1 MKQLTGNQVRQMF
14 LDYFRQ
20 QGHMIEPG
28 ASLIPNNDPTLLWIN
43 AGVAALKKYFDGSEK
58 PASNRIANAQ
68 KSIRTNDI
76 ENVGKTARHHTFFE
90 MLGNFSI
97 GDYFKTEA
105 IHFAWEFLTSEEW
118 MGIDKERLYITV
130 YTDDLDAYN
139 VWTKECKVDP
149 SHVLKT
155 DDNFWEIGK
164 GPGGPDSEI
173 FFDRGE
179 KYDPEGLGEKLF
191 FDEMENDRYVE
202 VWNVVFSQYDCDPSI
217 DRKDYKELPQKN
229 IDTVK
234 MIYEKLILA
243 KFDRKDLLVALGGGV
258 TGDITGFT
266 AATYLRGIDFVQIPT
281 SLLAQVDSSIGGKT
295 GVDFDSYKNMVGAF
309 HMPKLVY
316 INVSTL
322 TTLSDE
328 QFISGM
334 GEIIKHGLIKDSAYF
349 DWLIENHDRILA
361 RDKDVLME
369 MIRVSCN
376 IKRVVVENDPTE
388 KGDRALLNFGHT
400 LGHAIERYLDLKLSH
415 GACVGIGCCLASVIS
430 YNRGDITEDELHKI
444 IHAFDMFGFPTLKDY
459 PVDADAVIEYTKND
473 KKMVGDKIKFILLHT
488 IGDAYINTNVVPDDM
503 KKAFEWH

>member
-1 MKQLTGNQVRQMF
+1 MCNALTVHLNDEPIYDIFFANDFNSLPELLAGQGIADRRVCIVTESNVAPLY
-14 LDYFRQ
+14 LD
-20 QGHMIEPG
+20 E
-28 ASLIPNNDPTLLWIN
+28 
-43 AGVAALKKYFDGSEK
+43 
-58 PASNRIANAQ
+58 
-68 KSIRTNDI
+68 IRTQLD
-76 ENVGKTARHHTFFE
+76 GK
-90 MLGNFSI
+90 
-97 GDYFKTEA
+97 
-105 IHFAWEFLTSEEW
+105 
-118 MGIDKERLYITV
+118 
-130 YTDDLDAYN
+130 
-139 VWTKECKVDP
+139 C
-149 SHVLKT
+149 
-155 DDNFWEIGK
+155 
-164 GPGGPDSEI
+164 
-173 FFDRGE
+173 
-179 KYDPEGLGEKLF
+179 
-191 FDEMENDRYVE
+191 
-202 VWNVVFSQYDCDPSI
+202 
-217 DRKDYKELPQKN
+217 KELISIIFEAGESQKN
-229 IDTVK
+229 LDTVK

-444 IHAFDMFGFPTLKDY
+444 IHAFDMFGFPTLEDH

-473 KKMVGDKIKFILLHT
+473 KKMVGGKIKFILLYT
-488 IGDAYINTNVVPDDM
+488 IGDAYINTDVVPDDM

>member
-1 MKQLTGNQVRQMF
+1 MCNALTVHLN
-14 LDYFRQ
+14 D
-20 QGHMIEPG
+20 EP
-28 ASLIPNNDPTLLWIN
+28 IYD
-43 AGVAALKKYFDGSEK
+43 
-58 PASNRIANAQ
+58 
-68 KSIRTNDI
+68 
-76 ENVGKTARHHTFFE
+76 
-90 MLGNFSI
+90 
-97 GDYFKTEA
+97 
-105 IHFAWEFLTSEEW
+105 
-118 MGIDKERLYITV
+118 
-130 YTDDLDAYN
+130 
-139 VWTKECKVDP
+139 
-149 SHVLKT
+149 
-155 DDNFWEIGK
+155 
-164 GPGGPDSEI
+164 I
-173 FFDRGE
+173 FFANDFNSLPELLAGQGIADRRVCIVTE
-179 KYDPEGLGEKLF
+179 SNVAPLYL
-191 FDEMENDRYVE
+191 DEIRNQLDGK
-202 VWNVVFSQYDCDPSI
+202 C
-217 DRKDYKELPQKN
+217 KELISIIFEAGESQKN
-229 IDTVK
+229 LDTVK

-459 PVDADAVIEYTKND
+459 LVDADAVIEYTKND

>member
-1 MKQLTGNQVRQMF
+1 MCNALTVHLN
-14 LDYFRQ
+14 D
-20 QGHMIEPG
+20 EP
-28 ASLIPNNDPTLLWIN
+28 IYD
-43 AGVAALKKYFDGSEK
+43 
-58 PASNRIANAQ
+58 
-68 KSIRTNDI
+68 
-76 ENVGKTARHHTFFE
+76 
-90 MLGNFSI
+90 
-97 GDYFKTEA
+97 
-105 IHFAWEFLTSEEW
+105 
-118 MGIDKERLYITV
+118 
-130 YTDDLDAYN
+130 
-139 VWTKECKVDP
+139 
-149 SHVLKT
+149 
-155 DDNFWEIGK
+155 
-164 GPGGPDSEI
+164 I
-173 FFDRGE
+173 FFANDFNSLPELLAGQGIADRRVCIVTE
-179 KYDPEGLGEKLF
+179 SNVAPLYL
-191 FDEMENDRYVE
+191 DEIRNQLDGK
-202 VWNVVFSQYDCDPSI
+202 C
-217 DRKDYKELPQKN
+217 KELISIIFEAGESQKN
-229 IDTVK
+229 LDTVK

-388 KGDRALLNFGHT
+388 KGDRALLNFG
-400 LGHAIERYLDLKLSH
+400 
-415 GACVGIGCCLASVIS
+415 
-430 YNRGDITEDELHKI
+430 
-444 IHAFDMFGFPTLKDY
+444 
-459 PVDADAVIEYTKND
+459 
-473 KKMVGDKIKFILLHT
+473 
-488 IGDAYINTNVVPDDM
+488 
-503 KKAFEWH
+503 

>member
-1 MKQLTGNQVRQMF
+1 MCNALTVHLN
-14 LDYFRQ
+14 D
-20 QGHMIEPG
+20 EP
-28 ASLIPNNDPTLLWIN
+28 IYD
-43 AGVAALKKYFDGSEK
+43 
-58 PASNRIANAQ
+58 
-68 KSIRTNDI
+68 
-76 ENVGKTARHHTFFE
+76 
-90 MLGNFSI
+90 
-97 GDYFKTEA
+97 
-105 IHFAWEFLTSEEW
+105 
-118 MGIDKERLYITV
+118 
-130 YTDDLDAYN
+130 
-139 VWTKECKVDP
+139 
-149 SHVLKT
+149 
-155 DDNFWEIGK
+155 
-164 GPGGPDSEI
+164 I
-173 FFDRGE
+173 FFANDFNSLPELLAGQGIADRRVCIVTE
-179 KYDPEGLGEKLF
+179 SNVAPLYL
-191 FDEMENDRYVE
+191 DEIRNQLDGK
-202 VWNVVFSQYDCDPSI
+202 C
-217 DRKDYKELPQKN
+217 KELISIIFEAGESQKN
-229 IDTVK
+229 LDTVK

-430 YNRGDITEDELHKI
+430 YNRV
-444 IHAFDMFGFPTLKDY
+444 DMFGFPTLKDY

>member
-1 MKQLTGNQVRQMF
+1 MCNALTVHLN
-14 LDYFRQ
+14 D
-20 QGHMIEPG
+20 EP
-28 ASLIPNNDPTLLWIN
+28 IYD
-43 AGVAALKKYFDGSEK
+43 
-58 PASNRIANAQ
+58 
-68 KSIRTNDI
+68 
-76 ENVGKTARHHTFFE
+76 
-90 MLGNFSI
+90 
-97 GDYFKTEA
+97 
-105 IHFAWEFLTSEEW
+105 
-118 MGIDKERLYITV
+118 
-130 YTDDLDAYN
+130 
-139 VWTKECKVDP
+139 
-149 SHVLKT
+149 
-155 DDNFWEIGK
+155 
-164 GPGGPDSEI
+164 I
-173 FFDRGE
+173 FFANDFNSLPELLAGQGIADRRVCIVTESNVAPLYLDEIRNQLDGKCIELISIVFEAGE
-179 KYDPEGLGEKLF
+179 
-191 FDEMENDRYVE
+191 
-202 VWNVVFSQYDCDPSI
+202 S
-217 DRKDYKELPQKN
+217 QKN
-229 IDTVK
+229 LDTVK

-266 AATYLRGIDFVQIPT
+266 AATYLRGIDFIQIPT

-334 GEIIKHGLIKDSAYF
+334 GEIIKHGLIKDSEYF
-349 DWLIENHDRILA
+349 DWLIENHDKILA
-361 RDKDVLME
+361 RDMDVLME

-444 IHAFDMFGFPTLKDY
+444 IHAFDMFGFPTLEDH

-473 KKMVGDKIKFILLHT
+473 KKMVGGKIKFILLHT
-488 IGDAYINTNVVPDDM
+488 IGDAYINTDVVPDNM

>member
-1 MKQLTGNQVRQMF
+1 MCNALTVHLN
-14 LDYFRQ
+14 D
-20 QGHMIEPG
+20 EP
-28 ASLIPNNDPTLLWIN
+28 IYD
-43 AGVAALKKYFDGSEK
+43 
-58 PASNRIANAQ
+58 
-68 KSIRTNDI
+68 
-76 ENVGKTARHHTFFE
+76 
-90 MLGNFSI
+90 
-97 GDYFKTEA
+97 
-105 IHFAWEFLTSEEW
+105 
-118 MGIDKERLYITV
+118 
-130 YTDDLDAYN
+130 
-139 VWTKECKVDP
+139 
-149 SHVLKT
+149 
-155 DDNFWEIGK
+155 
-164 GPGGPDSEI
+164 I
-173 FFDRGE
+173 FFANDFNSLPELLAGQGIADRRVCIVTE
-179 KYDPEGLGEKLF
+179 SNVAPLYL
-191 FDEMENDRYVE
+191 DEIRNQLDGK
-202 VWNVVFSQYDCDPSI
+202 C
-217 DRKDYKELPQKN
+217 KELISIIFEAGESQKN
-229 IDTVK
+229 LDTVK

-295 GVDFDSYKNMVGAF
+295 GVDFNSYKNMVGAF

-459 PVDADAVIEYTKND
+459 HVDADAVIEYTKND

>member
-1 MKQLTGNQVRQMF
+1 MCNALTVHLN
-14 LDYFRQ
+14 D
-20 QGHMIEPG
+20 EP
-28 ASLIPNNDPTLLWIN
+28 IYD
-43 AGVAALKKYFDGSEK
+43 
-58 PASNRIANAQ
+58 
-68 KSIRTNDI
+68 
-76 ENVGKTARHHTFFE
+76 
-90 MLGNFSI
+90 
-97 GDYFKTEA
+97 
-105 IHFAWEFLTSEEW
+105 
-118 MGIDKERLYITV
+118 
-130 YTDDLDAYN
+130 
-139 VWTKECKVDP
+139 
-149 SHVLKT
+149 
-155 DDNFWEIGK
+155 
-164 GPGGPDSEI
+164 I
-173 FFDRGE
+173 FFANDFNSLPELLAGQGIADRRVCIVTE
-179 KYDPEGLGEKLF
+179 SNVAPLYL
-191 FDEMENDRYVE
+191 DEIRNQLDGK
-202 VWNVVFSQYDCDPSI
+202 C
-217 DRKDYKELPQKN
+217 KELISIIFEAGESQKN
-229 IDTVK
+229 LDTVK

-430 YNRGDITEDELHKI
+430 YNRGDITEDELH
-444 IHAFDMFGFPTLKDY
+444 
-459 PVDADAVIEYTKND
+459 
-473 KKMVGDKIKFILLHT
+473 
-488 IGDAYINTNVVPDDM
+488 NTCI
-503 KKAFEWH
+503 

>member
-1 MKQLTGNQVRQMF
+1 MERRMTVHQDGNPIYDIVMSDSFGSLATEVAKLAVEGRRICIVTDSTVAGLYLEEVR
-14 LDYFRQ
+14 
-20 QGHMIEPG
+20 
-28 ASLIPNNDPTLLWIN
+28 
-43 AGVAALKKYFDGSEK
+43 
-58 PASNRIANAQ
+58 
-68 KSIRTNDI
+68 
-76 ENVGKTARHHTFFE
+76 
-90 MLGNFSI
+90 
-97 GDYFKTEA
+97 
-105 IHFAWEFLTSEEW
+105 
-118 MGIDKERLYITV
+118 ERL
-130 YTDDLDAYN
+130 AGCC
-139 VWTKECKVDP
+139 KEVVTFVFPAGEENKN
-149 SHVLKT
+149 LKT
-155 DDNFWEIGK
+155 VQA
-164 GPGGPDSEI
+164 
-173 FFDRGE
+173 
-179 KYDPEGLGEKLF
+179 L
-191 FDEMENDRYVE
+191 
-202 VWNVVFSQYDCDPSI
+202 
-217 DRKDYKELPQKN
+217 
-229 IDTVK
+229 
-234 MIYEKLILA
+234 YETLILNHL
-243 KFDRKDLLVALGGGV
+243 DRKDLLVALGGGV

-388 KGDRALLNFGHT
+388 KGDRAMLNFGHT

>member
-1 MKQLTGNQVRQMF
+1 MCNALTVHLN
-14 LDYFRQ
+14 D
-20 QGHMIEPG
+20 EP
-28 ASLIPNNDPTLLWIN
+28 IYD
-43 AGVAALKKYFDGSEK
+43 
-58 PASNRIANAQ
+58 
-68 KSIRTNDI
+68 
-76 ENVGKTARHHTFFE
+76 
-90 MLGNFSI
+90 
-97 GDYFKTEA
+97 
-105 IHFAWEFLTSEEW
+105 
-118 MGIDKERLYITV
+118 
-130 YTDDLDAYN
+130 
-139 VWTKECKVDP
+139 
-149 SHVLKT
+149 
-155 DDNFWEIGK
+155 
-164 GPGGPDSEI
+164 I
-173 FFDRGE
+173 FFANDFNSLPELLAGQGIADRRVCIVTE
-179 KYDPEGLGEKLF
+179 SNVAPLYL
-191 FDEMENDRYVE
+191 DEIRNQLDGK
-202 VWNVVFSQYDCDPSI
+202 C
-217 DRKDYKELPQKN
+217 KELISIVFEAGESQKN
-229 IDTVK
+229 LDTVK

-266 AATYLRGIDFVQIPT
+266 AATYLRGIDFIQIPT

-334 GEIIKHGLIKDSAYF
+334 GEIIKHGLIKDSEYF
-349 DWLIENHDRILA
+349 DWLIENHDKILA
-361 RDKDVLME
+361 RDMDVLME

-444 IHAFDMFGFPTLKDY
+444 IHAFNMFGFPTLEDH

-473 KKMVGDKIKFILLHT
+473 KKMVGGKIKFILLHT
-488 IGDAYINTNVVPDDM
+488 IGDAYINTDVVPDDM

>member
-1 MKQLTGNQVRQMF
+1 MCNALTVHLN
-14 LDYFRQ
+14 D
-20 QGHMIEPG
+20 EP
-28 ASLIPNNDPTLLWIN
+28 IYD
-43 AGVAALKKYFDGSEK
+43 
-58 PASNRIANAQ
+58 
-68 KSIRTNDI
+68 
-76 ENVGKTARHHTFFE
+76 
-90 MLGNFSI
+90 
-97 GDYFKTEA
+97 
-105 IHFAWEFLTSEEW
+105 
-118 MGIDKERLYITV
+118 
-130 YTDDLDAYN
+130 
-139 VWTKECKVDP
+139 
-149 SHVLKT
+149 
-155 DDNFWEIGK
+155 
-164 GPGGPDSEI
+164 I
-173 FFDRGE
+173 FFANDFNSLPELLAGQGIADRRVCIVTE
-179 KYDPEGLGEKLF
+179 SNVAPLYL
-191 FDEMENDRYVE
+191 DEIRNQLDGK
-202 VWNVVFSQYDCDPSI
+202 C
-217 DRKDYKELPQKN
+217 KELISIIFEAGESQKN
-229 IDTVK
+229 LDTVK

-444 IHAFDMFGFPTLKDY
+444 IHAFDVWFPYSQGL
-459 PVDADAVIEYTKND
+459 PCRCRCCHRV
-473 KKMVGDKIKFILLHT
+473 H
-488 IGDAYINTNVVPDDM
+488 
-503 KKAFEWH
+503 

>member
-1 MKQLTGNQVRQMF
+1 MENVYMCNALTVHLNDEPIYDIFFANDFNSLPELLAGQGIADRRVCIVTESNVAPLY
-14 LDYFRQ
+14 LD
-20 QGHMIEPG
+20 E
-28 ASLIPNNDPTLLWIN
+28 
-43 AGVAALKKYFDGSEK
+43 
-58 PASNRIANAQ
+58 
-68 KSIRTNDI
+68 IRTQLD
-76 ENVGKTARHHTFFE
+76 GK
-90 MLGNFSI
+90 
-97 GDYFKTEA
+97 
-105 IHFAWEFLTSEEW
+105 
-118 MGIDKERLYITV
+118 
-130 YTDDLDAYN
+130 
-139 VWTKECKVDP
+139 C
-149 SHVLKT
+149 
-155 DDNFWEIGK
+155 
-164 GPGGPDSEI
+164 
-173 FFDRGE
+173 
-179 KYDPEGLGEKLF
+179 
-191 FDEMENDRYVE
+191 
-202 VWNVVFSQYDCDPSI
+202 
-217 DRKDYKELPQKN
+217 KELISIIFEAGESQKN
-229 IDTVK
+229 LDTVK

-444 IHAFDMFGFPTLKDY
+444 IHAFDMFGFPTLEDH

-473 KKMVGDKIKFILLHT
+473 KKMVGGKIKFILLHT
-488 IGDAYINTNVVPDDM
+488 IGDAYINTDVVPDDM

>member
-1 MKQLTGNQVRQMF
+1 MCNALTVHLNDEPIYDIFFANDFNSLPELLAGQGIADRRVCIVTESNVAPLY
-14 LDYFRQ
+14 LD
-20 QGHMIEPG
+20 E
-28 ASLIPNNDPTLLWIN
+28 
-43 AGVAALKKYFDGSEK
+43 
-58 PASNRIANAQ
+58 
-68 KSIRTNDI
+68 IRTQLD
-76 ENVGKTARHHTFFE
+76 GK
-90 MLGNFSI
+90 
-97 GDYFKTEA
+97 
-105 IHFAWEFLTSEEW
+105 
-118 MGIDKERLYITV
+118 
-130 YTDDLDAYN
+130 
-139 VWTKECKVDP
+139 C
-149 SHVLKT
+149 
-155 DDNFWEIGK
+155 
-164 GPGGPDSEI
+164 
-173 FFDRGE
+173 
-179 KYDPEGLGEKLF
+179 
-191 FDEMENDRYVE
+191 
-202 VWNVVFSQYDCDPSI
+202 
-217 DRKDYKELPQKN
+217 KELISIVFEAGESQKN
-229 IDTVK
+229 LDTVK

-444 IHAFDMFGFPTLKDY
+444 IHAFDMFGFPTLEDH

-473 KKMVGDKIKFILLHT
+473 KKMVGGKIKFILLYT
-488 IGDAYINTNVVPDDM
+488 IGDAYINTDVVPDDM

>member
-1 MKQLTGNQVRQMF
+1 MCNALTVHLN
-14 LDYFRQ
+14 D
-20 QGHMIEPG
+20 EP
-28 ASLIPNNDPTLLWIN
+28 IYD
-43 AGVAALKKYFDGSEK
+43 
-58 PASNRIANAQ
+58 
-68 KSIRTNDI
+68 
-76 ENVGKTARHHTFFE
+76 
-90 MLGNFSI
+90 
-97 GDYFKTEA
+97 
-105 IHFAWEFLTSEEW
+105 
-118 MGIDKERLYITV
+118 
-130 YTDDLDAYN
+130 
-139 VWTKECKVDP
+139 
-149 SHVLKT
+149 
-155 DDNFWEIGK
+155 
-164 GPGGPDSEI
+164 I
-173 FFDRGE
+173 FFANDFNSLPELLAGQGIADRRVCIVTE
-179 KYDPEGLGEKLF
+179 SNVAPLYL
-191 FDEMENDRYVE
+191 DEIRNQLDGK
-202 VWNVVFSQYDCDPSI
+202 C
-217 DRKDYKELPQKN
+217 KELISIIFEAGESQKN
-229 IDTVK
+229 LDTVK

-415 GACVGIGCCLASVIS
+415 GACVGIGSLPCVCYLIQ
-430 YNRGDITEDELHKI
+430 
-444 IHAFDMFGFPTLKDY
+444 
-459 PVDADAVIEYTKND
+459 
-473 KKMVGDKIKFILLHT
+473 
-488 IGDAYINTNVVPDDM
+488 
-503 KKAFEWH
+503 

>member
-1 MKQLTGNQVRQMF
+1 MCNALTVHLN
-14 LDYFRQ
+14 D
-20 QGHMIEPG
+20 EP
-28 ASLIPNNDPTLLWIN
+28 IYD
-43 AGVAALKKYFDGSEK
+43 
-58 PASNRIANAQ
+58 
-68 KSIRTNDI
+68 
-76 ENVGKTARHHTFFE
+76 
-90 MLGNFSI
+90 
-97 GDYFKTEA
+97 
-105 IHFAWEFLTSEEW
+105 
-118 MGIDKERLYITV
+118 
-130 YTDDLDAYN
+130 
-139 VWTKECKVDP
+139 
-149 SHVLKT
+149 
-155 DDNFWEIGK
+155 
-164 GPGGPDSEI
+164 I
-173 FFDRGE
+173 FFANDFNSLPELLAGQGIADRRVCIVTE
-179 KYDPEGLGEKLF
+179 SNVAPLYL
-191 FDEMENDRYVE
+191 DEIRNQLDGK
-202 VWNVVFSQYDCDPSI
+202 C
-217 DRKDYKELPQKN
+217 KELISIIFEAGESQKN
-229 IDTVK
+229 LDTVK

-444 IHAFDMFGFPTLKDY
+444 IHAFGMFGFPTLKDY

>member
-1 MKQLTGNQVRQMF
+1 
-14 LDYFRQ
+14 
-20 QGHMIEPG
+20 MISIIFE
-28 ASLIPNNDPTLLWIN
+28 
-43 AGVAALKKYFDGSEK
+43 AGES
-58 PASNRIANAQ
+58 
-68 KSIRTNDI
+68 
-76 ENVGKTARHHTFFE
+76 
-90 MLGNFSI
+90 
-97 GDYFKTEA
+97 
-105 IHFAWEFLTSEEW
+105 
-118 MGIDKERLYITV
+118 
-130 YTDDLDAYN
+130 
-139 VWTKECKVDP
+139 
-149 SHVLKT
+149 
-155 DDNFWEIGK
+155 
-164 GPGGPDSEI
+164 
-173 FFDRGE
+173 
-179 KYDPEGLGEKLF
+179 
-191 FDEMENDRYVE
+191 
-202 VWNVVFSQYDCDPSI
+202 
-217 DRKDYKELPQKN
+217 QKN
-229 IDTVK
+229 LDTVK

-400 LGHAIERYLDLKLSH
+400 LGHAIEIPR
-415 GACVGIGCCLASVIS
+415 
-430 YNRGDITEDELHKI
+430 
-444 IHAFDMFGFPTLKDY
+444 P
-459 PVDADAVIEYTKND
+459 
-473 KKMVGDKIKFILLHT
+473 
-488 IGDAYINTNVVPDDM
+488 
-503 KKAFEWH
+503 

>member
-1 MKQLTGNQVRQMF
+1 MCNALTVHLN
-14 LDYFRQ
+14 D
-20 QGHMIEPG
+20 EP
-28 ASLIPNNDPTLLWIN
+28 IYD
-43 AGVAALKKYFDGSEK
+43 
-58 PASNRIANAQ
+58 
-68 KSIRTNDI
+68 
-76 ENVGKTARHHTFFE
+76 
-90 MLGNFSI
+90 
-97 GDYFKTEA
+97 
-105 IHFAWEFLTSEEW
+105 
-118 MGIDKERLYITV
+118 
-130 YTDDLDAYN
+130 
-139 VWTKECKVDP
+139 
-149 SHVLKT
+149 
-155 DDNFWEIGK
+155 
-164 GPGGPDSEI
+164 I
-173 FFDRGE
+173 FFANDFNSLPELLAGQGIADRRVCIVTE
-179 KYDPEGLGEKLF
+179 SNVAPLYL
-191 FDEMENDRYVE
+191 DEIRNQLDGK
-202 VWNVVFSQYDCDPSI
+202 C
-217 DRKDYKELPQKN
+217 KELISIIFEAGESQKN
-229 IDTVK
+229 LDTVK

-430 YNRGDITEDELHKI
+430 YNSCLLYTSDAADEL
-444 IHAFDMFGFPTLKDY
+444 
-459 PVDADAVIEYTKND
+459 
-473 KKMVGDKIKFILLHT
+473 
-488 IGDAYINTNVVPDDM
+488 
-503 KKAFEWH
+503 